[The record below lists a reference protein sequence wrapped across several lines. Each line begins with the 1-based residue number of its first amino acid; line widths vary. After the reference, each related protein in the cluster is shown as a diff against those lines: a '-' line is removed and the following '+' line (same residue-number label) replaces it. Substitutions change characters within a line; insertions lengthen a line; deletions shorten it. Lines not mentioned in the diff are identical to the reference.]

1 MSDGDA
7 APSPLPEQGAH
18 VWRTLPEHFA
28 HKSPLTDTAG
38 IAWKGRDY
46 TVSPFPEDRGEL
58 SATMRE
64 ALRAVDAGQDTTRE
78 ALVAALAGERVL
90 VPIQA
95 IATEEAVTASG
106 LHADNASDM
115 AMVSFRLADGQVALP
130 LFTSVAALN
139 AWSAEARPVPLQA
152 ERAAQAAVAEGC
164 TMLVIDAGRQIPLT
178 LSRSA
183 LWALAQ
189 GRAWTAPHRDPRVL
203 GEVARLPQ
211 LIAEVTGAD
220 LAPGDEREVELR
232 LTLVPGLNRAQLAA
246 ALERVSGFLATSDIV
261 AERVSSLKL
270 TLR

>member
-18 VWRTLPEHFA
+18 VRRTLPEHFA

-46 TVSPFPEDRGEL
+46 TVSPFPEDRGQL
-58 SATMRE
+58 SERLRD
-64 ALRAVDAGQDTTRE
+64 ALRAVDAGEDATRE
-78 ALVAALAGERVL
+78 AFVAALAGERVL

-95 IATEEAVTASG
+95 IATEETVTESG

-115 AMVSFRLADGQVALP
+115 AMVSFQLSNGQAALP
-130 LFTSVAALN
+130 LFTSVEALN

-164 TMLVIDAGRQIPLT
+164 TMLIIDAGRARPLT

-189 GRAWTAPHRDPRVL
+189 GRAWSAPHRDAEVL
-203 GEVARLPQ
+203 AEVARLPQ
-211 LIAEVTGAD
+211 LIAEVTAAG
-220 LAPGDEREVELR
+220 LAPGNEREVELR
-232 LTLVPGLNRAQLAA
+232 LTLVPGLTRAQLSAV
-246 ALERVSGFLATSDIV
+246 LERVSAFLSTSDVV